1 MNEEQAVL
9 EFFSK
14 IENLPLAL
22 SVAEQTDLI
31 RERLNSDFW
40 AELTQRVAGLIKRH
54 DLAWH
59 VATTE
64 DRNSLDNLVG
74 LHCDLDTDQP
84 VYIRPMMEQQNLG
97 KGMQIYFGLM
107 WSGKPTPDHLALPAV
122 VALRAALAKDGYKD
136 NESFLAWQWTKL
148 YPRSRSFLLRYNQK
162 PEELLGEIE
171 AVLERLMLPHDAL
184 ISQANSALR
193 SAPRSMTISLDQ
205 LRSKPKV

>member
-1 MNEEQAVL
+1 MKEEQAVL
-9 EFFSK
+9 DFFSK
-14 IENLPLAL
+14 MENLPLAL

-40 AELTQRVAGLIKRH
+40 SDLTSHVSGMIKRH
-54 DLAWH
+54 GLAWH
-59 VATTE
+59 IATTE

-74 LHCDLDTDQP
+74 FHCNLDTDQQ

-122 VALRAALAKDGYKD
+122 AALREALAKDGYQD

-148 YPRSRSFLLRYNQK
+148 YPRSKSFLLRYHQK
-162 PEELLGEIE
+162 PEVLLSEIE
-171 AVLERLMLPHDAL
+171 AVLERLMLPHDKL
-184 ISQANSALR
+184 IAQANAALS

-205 LRSKPKV
+205 LRSKTKV